1 MFITKVILAFKLH
14 ILFITCYIPLHIL
27 FYVLYTRP
35 FSYKHVMYL
44 EHAPSPTLFPFHLF
58 QTVSLLLSS
67 PYMCVYNI
75 CDQYVRSLMYLG
87 VYTHSYICVHIHMYI
102 YMSDFYVSIKS
113 RTCTQK
119 KEPPEACWF
128 LSWLGKLPLAESH
141 QVCTTH
147 QQERWR
153 ASGPHCWESRRQ
165 TTEQL
170 KTRSL
175 IRTQGWTRWDHHI
188 CNEIF

>member
-27 FYVLYTRP
+27 FYILYTRP

-87 VYTHSYICVHIHMYI
+87 VYTHSYICVHA
-102 YMSDFYVSIKS
+102 YVH
-113 RTCTQK
+113 RH
-119 KEPPEACWF
+119 EWF
-128 LSWLGKLPLAESH
+128 LCVYKVLH
-141 QVCTTH
+141 
-147 QQERWR
+147 
-153 ASGPHCWESRRQ
+153 
-165 TTEQL
+165 TE
-170 KTRSL
+170 KRTPRSL
-175 IRTQGWTRWDHHI
+175 LISLLVKQTSPGWVTPSVYHTSAGKVESFWSTLLRKQKADDWTTKDKI
-188 CNEIF
+188 TDPNPRLNEIRSPHMQWNFLN